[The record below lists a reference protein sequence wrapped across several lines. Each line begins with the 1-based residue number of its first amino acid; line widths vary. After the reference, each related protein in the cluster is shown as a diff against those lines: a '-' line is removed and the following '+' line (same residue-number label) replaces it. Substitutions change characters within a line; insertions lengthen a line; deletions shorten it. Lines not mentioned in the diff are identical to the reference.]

1 MIKILILLF
10 LNTNSIK
17 IKGENVPIYSDI
29 ERGYSAIY
37 NGEYYEAH
45 TIKELKKQLKNN

>member
-1 MIKILILLF
+1 MLKILILLF

-17 IKGENVPIYSDI
+17 IKGENIAIYKDV

-37 NGEYYEAH
+37 QNEYYEAY
-45 TIKELKKQLKNN
+45 TIKELKKQLKNK

>member
-10 LNTNSIK
+10 LNSNSIK
-17 IKGENVPIYSDI
+17 IKGENVAIYKDV

-37 NGEYYEAH
+37 HGEYYEGY
-45 TIKELKKQLKNN
+45 TIKNLKKQLKNK